1 MEDVKKDVAFR
12 FYSVLKDEDA
22 PPYLSDS
29 LIVAADGLG
38 GSGAT
43 VHHVD
48 KEKFAPI
55 REHILKAAFSD
66 MDLEGGALEPEYLEE
81 LLESMIDDKDD
92 TSALWASRIAIARF
106 VYALNSENEKYS
118 PENLAKEEVRA
129 ELCKFVR
136 KGLFDTAKYFD
147 LKVERSGFS
156 LLPTTLC
163 AYRYVE
169 EEKLVRAEAMW
180 AGDSRLYAFTKDGLR
195 LISRDDEDA
204 SGAITNKFDAEEK
217 KTVRLHR
224 EVYELEKPCVLMAV
238 SDGIFDP
245 FSPDDNFGVEN
256 IFLETLMEAES
267 VEAMACALS
276 EKYDAIRGDD
286 ATVSFKA
293 FGFDSLEA
301 LREAYTDRANYI
313 CELKKKSIES
323 KKVLEVM
330 NGDPEEYTG
339 YVRQR
344 ATDKY
349 DAICKEIVGAV
360 ERGSDDIVTRMPI
373 IAPLDAEQERAE
385 AEARRE
391 AALEAAFP
399 IGMAK
404 LEEALL
410 ASDADVLG
418 AIRKG
423 VKNDKILRV
432 TGALS
437 HIEEQEKKIES
448 LAKRCDKALE
458 KRTARIEGCKSDVLE
473 KLELL
478 KAALPDAATEPKPTS
493 DAFQKAANKLRFAW
507 KMAELIECGVK
518 DEMQY
523 PNPTMKIVR
532 EAIAEM
538 KICSEAKQELKSA
551 EGGLL
556 ICKTNYEN
564 AIKALVAYIGSRER
578 LMECF
583 DYEKIKHLGF
593 EPEAKGFAPESPA
606 KRVER
611 ILSTQKAAVV
621 DAIVEALAKDY
632 EKTSIVDIYFNK
644 ARLER
649 FREYYKTQN
658 IPMDTFV
665 ALDEEIKALADEY
678 LTVKPIV
685 E

>member
-1 MEDVKKDVAFR
+1 
-12 FYSVLKDEDA
+12 
-22 PPYLSDS
+22 
-29 LIVAADGLG
+29 
-38 GSGAT
+38 
-43 VHHVD
+43 
-48 KEKFAPI
+48 
-55 REHILKAAFSD
+55 
-66 MDLEGGALEPEYLEE
+66 
-81 LLESMIDDKDD
+81 
-92 TSALWASRIAIARF
+92 
-106 VYALNSENEKYS
+106 
-118 PENLAKEEVRA
+118 
-129 ELCKFVR
+129 
-136 KGLFDTAKYFD
+136 
-147 LKVERSGFS
+147 
-156 LLPTTLC
+156 
-163 AYRYVE
+163 
-169 EEKLVRAEAMW
+169 
-180 AGDSRLYAFTKDGLR
+180 
-195 LISRDDEDA
+195 
-204 SGAITNKFDAEEK
+204 
-217 KTVRLHR
+217 
-224 EVYELEKPCVLMAV
+224 
-238 SDGIFDP
+238 
-245 FSPDDNFGVEN
+245 
-256 IFLETLMEAES
+256 
-267 VEAMACALS
+267 
-276 EKYDAIRGDD
+276 
-286 ATVSFKA
+286 
-293 FGFDSLEA
+293 
-301 LREAYTDRANYI
+301 
-313 CELKKKSIES
+313 
-323 KKVLEVM
+323 
-330 NGDPEEYTG
+330 
-339 YVRQR
+339 
-344 ATDKY
+344 
-349 DAICKEIVGAV
+349 
-360 ERGSDDIVTRMPI
+360 MPI

-399 IGMAK
+399 AGMAK

-518 DEMQY
+518 DERQY

-621 DAIVEALAKDY
+621 DAIVEALANDY